1 MRTYWRVY
9 KSGFLALVIAE
20 VLAACS
26 SPNNAPGP
34 YAAGPAPWSDTG
46 EGTVFTQAVPSGNV
60 YLSDLNWL
68 SATNG
73 WGPVERDRSNGETAL
88 GDGRP
93 ITLNGVVYAKG
104 LGAHAHSE
112 IIYNLGGNCS
122 RFQAAVGLDDE
133 VDHQTQWGSV
143 IFRVLVDGVQIFDSG
158 VMRGNSPT
166 QRIDVD
172 VSGRQELQLVITDAG
187 DNNYYDHADW
197 ADARL
202 VCAETGGGNP
212 AVQGLTGEYFNN
224 RDFTGTRVTRV
235 DAQINFNW
243 GRGSPMSQIA
253 PDTFSVR
260 WTGQVEARFTETY
273 TFTTRTDDGVRL
285 WVNNRLIVDSWR
297 NQSATNR
304 SGTIALVAGQRYD
317 LRMEY
322 YENSGSAVAQLY
334 WSSPSQPH
342 EIIPQRYLYAAG
354 TAQSLLPPADL
365 IAVGLS
371 ESSIYLDWSAVSGAT
386 AYLVERRTGSTG
398 TFVQVGTPTA
408 SSFVDNGLSPNTLY
422 TYRVSGTAP
431 DRTLAFATTLVTTPA
446 VQGPIQGGP
455 SAVAR
460 GVFGPV
466 RDFPLVATHAALLPD
481 GKVIAW
487 YSYDRIGAYRDIQDA
502 NSVFHQRTIVT
513 LWDPAT
519 NTFEE
524 VNNNTTD
531 LFCAGWAVMQDGRLL
546 VVGGNLGSPNGSLH
560 TNIFDPVT
568 KTWTRGPNMQAGRW
582 YPSVTPLPNGELL
595 ITGGQTQTGANNTVH
610 EVWQTNGTLRQ
621 LTGATTSGRDFE
633 HYFPWMHVAPN
644 GLVFHAGWNSTM
656 SYLNTAGSGSWSS
669 QTWIRQGP
677 TRYYGSSVMYE
688 PGRILV
694 IGGGI
699 TATQTTTL
707 IDLTGNGVTS
717 IAGPSMSFARTH
729 PDATLLADGRVFVN
743 GGNNGSLWDIPSSVY
758 EGEIWN
764 PRTNT
769 WTVAAS
775 AQRPRNYHSVA
786 LLLPDATVWTAGG
799 GGCGNDCQPGSGTA
813 LAGVNQLNYEIYY
826 PPYLFDSSGSLAPR
840 PSISSVPSSI
850 RYGQSFVIGTPD
862 ASAIQSVTL
871 LALGAST
878 HAFNYT
884 QRFQA
889 LPIQSRDASS
899 LTVSAPANA
908 NLAPPNYYMVF
919 IFNQSGVPSVARVVR
934 VGP

>member
-9 KSGFLALVIAE
+9 KSGFLALVIAG

-46 EGTVFTQAVPSGNV
+46 EGTVITQAVPSGNV

-202 VCAETGGGNP
+202 VCAEGGNP
-212 AVQGLTGEYFNN
+212 TGQGQGLIGEYFN
-224 RDFTGTRVTRV
+224 RQDLSGTRVTRL
-235 DAQINFNW
+235 DAQVNFNW
-243 GRGSPMSQIA
+243 GRGSPMSGIGS
-253 PDTFSVR
+253 DNFSVR

-297 NQSATNR
+297 HQSATNR

-322 YENSGSAVAQLY
+322 YEAGVSAVAQLY
-334 WSSPSQPH
+334 WSSPSQPR
-342 EIIPQRYLYAAG
+342 EIIPQRYLY
-354 TAQSLLPPADL
+354 TSRTSQSLLPPADL

-371 ESSIYLDWSAVSGAT
+371 DSSVYLDWSAVSGAT
-386 AYLVERRTGSTG
+386 AYVVERRTGSTG
-398 TFVQVGTPTA
+398 AFVKVGTPTA
-408 SSFVDNGLSPNTLY
+408 SSFVDNGLLPNTLY

-487 YSYDRIGAYRDIQDA
+487 YSYDRIGVYRDIQDA
-502 NSVFHQRTIVT
+502 NAVFHQSSIVT

-524 VNNNTTD
+524 VNNTTTD

-546 VVGGNLGSPNGSLH
+546 VAGGNLGSPNGSLH
-560 TNIFDPVT
+560 TNIFDPVS
-568 KTWTRGPNMQAGRW
+568 KTWTRGPNMRAGRW

-595 ITGGQTQTGANNTVH
+595 IAGGQTHTGANNTVH

-677 TRYYGSSVMYE
+677 SRYYGSSVMYE

-694 IGGGI
+694 IGGGT
-699 TATQTTTL
+699 TATRTTTL
-707 IDLTGNGVTS
+707 IDLTGSSVTS
-717 IAGPSMSFARTH
+717 VAGPSMSFARTH

-786 LLLPDATVWTAGG
+786 LLLPDATVWTAGS
-799 GGCGNDCQPGSGTA
+799 GGCGNDCQPGSGAT

-826 PPYLFDSSGSLAPR
+826 PPYLFDSNGSLAVR
-840 PSISSVPSSI
+840 PSISSIPSSI

-862 ASAIQSVTL
+862 ASVIQSVTL

-884 QRFQA
+884 QRFQS

-908 NLAPPNYYMVF
+908 NLAPPNYYMIF